1 MDWKMKGVL
10 LLCCITFFTRGSI
23 IQIKFENE
31 GNLSSPLVTM
41 PFNKSL
47 TLKEGT
53 FCIKFYLFSMGKYFL
68 FSTTSGRDT
77 FTLYLVFDENYGI
90 FYRQNR
96 KDIFFYLSNVW
107 PYEWFHFCFSYKN
120 DGYYVVTNG
129 KISDSKNVSVNDNIS
144 EYHFF
149 EKITIG
155 SKATGSW
162 AEVFSGRISG
172 LNIWNYSMTIDD
184 LKNITTSCTE
194 LLRQPNILKW
204 STVNKRQIFMAN
216 DNHSKYIN
224 EDEGMCST
232 ENKVKVKLYVALLDY
247 ENAKHIC
254 DIWNGEIYLPKTKEE
269 FTMMHNDSST
279 NHDYNQ
285 CDYVLLPIYY
295 NDQGH
300 WEDNFGQTL
309 TSTQL
314 KWADG
319 EPNGNGKQRCVVADS
334 NYDFY
339 DTFCSSKRCPIC
351 KWIKNPVFYLK
362 GLCPKS
368 NIEHRYVLRIN
379 ERYQGYLA
387 FKGFS
392 NDYYIVFDINQQ
404 RYVLVKSIKL
414 DGRIRPINDNIIGVS
429 FAESN
434 AMPIGLQTWE
444 INDGKCNQTAQL
456 KLTSV

>member
-1 MDWKMKGVL
+1 MEWKVKGIL
-10 LLCCITFFTRGSI
+10 LSCCIIFFTGGSI
-23 IQIKFENE
+23 IQFESEHE
-31 GNLSSPLVTM
+31 GNLSFPLVTLS
-41 PFNKSL
+41 FNKSL
-47 TLKEGT
+47 NIKEGT
-53 FCIKFYLFSMGKYFL
+53 FCLKFYLFTLGKYNL
-68 FSTTSGRDT
+68 FSTTFGRKT
-77 FTLYLVFDENYGI
+77 FSLFFAFDENYG
-90 FYRQNR
+90 FFFLQNR
-96 KDIFFYLSNVW
+96 KSTLFSMSNVW
-107 PYEWFHFCFSYKN
+107 PFEWFHFCFTYKN
-120 DGYYVVTNG
+120 DGFYAVTNG
-129 KISDSKNVSVNDNIS
+129 KILDSKAVTVNDDNS
-144 EYHFF
+144 EYHFI
-149 EKITIG
+149 EKLTIG
-155 SKATGSW
+155 SLVNGP
-162 AEVFSGRISG
+162 EIFSGRISG
-172 LNIWNYSMTIDD
+172 LNIWDHLMTIDE
-184 LKNITTSCTE
+184 LKIITTSCTE
-194 LLRQPNILKW
+194 LQKQPNILKW
-204 STVNKRQIFMAN
+204 SRVNEKQLLIGN
-216 DNHSKYIN
+216 KNHTKHIN
-224 EDEGMCST
+224 ENEGMCST
-232 ENKVKVKLYVALLDY
+232 ENKVKVALYVALLDY

-269 FTMMHNDSST
+269 FIKMHNDSST
-279 NHDYNQ
+279 NHDYKQ

-319 EPNGNGKQRCVVADS
+319 EPNGNGKQRCVVADI

-414 DGRIRPINDNIIGVS
+414 DGRISPINDNIIGVS